1 MYVILCMIWSSWNS
15 NGDEHHLIHIHTYTY
30 IYMIHATR
38 AIHKLLDTYNCIIP
52 LHFSVHTTHIH
63 TRTRLRNRT
72 RTRSR
77 TRTHTR
83 THTHTNIHT
92 HTHTHTLTHTYTHA
106 LAYAHT
112 LADREIHNGHG
123 FDYCCVHERAR
134 IRHLMWD
141 SYVWHDSL
149 ICVIWLIH
157 MTDGSVYE
165 CARIRHLYVWH
176 DSLICVTWLIHMCD
190 MTHSYMCDMTPSH
203 AW

>member
-77 TRTHTR
+77 TRTHTP
-83 THTHTNIHT
+83 THTHTRTHSHMHT
-92 HTHTHTLTHTYTHA
+92 HTHTHMACTRTCTRTRTHTHTHVHTHTHNDGYA
-106 LAYAHT
+106 ICQNRNLSGDFSTRPFLRRMKSILAKK
-112 LADREIHNGHG
+112 RK
-123 FDYCCVHERAR
+123 
-134 IRHLMWD
+134 IRQ
-141 SYVWHDSL
+141 
-149 ICVIWLIH
+149 
-157 MTDGSVYE
+157 
-165 CARIRHLYVWH
+165 
-176 DSLICVTWLIHMCD
+176 
-190 MTHSYMCDMTPSH
+190 
-203 AW
+203 